1 MQKEIHELANLI
13 PTMSDDEFHELVK
26 DIEANGLLEP
36 IMLYEGRILDGRH
49 RYRACM
55 EIGLLPEYEEYTGKD
70 ALQYVISKNLH
81 RRHLNETQ
89 RTIIASRLANMTRA
103 DAGILGNIAQGN
115 ATANLR
121 LRDNKITQAK
131 AAQML
136 NVSPRIVTT
145 VKAVEREAPELI
157 PQMESGKM
165 SANEAYKTVKKKR
178 KDLGKVEN
186 EVIAEKEERVVIP
199 GDVWILGKHKLVCGD
214 FYAIGSGI
222 LENIEINACIT
233 DPPYGIDYIPD
244 WKKWDGSK
252 SDFSKIHGD
261 DIKFNPEPFL
271 SYETVVLFGAAYFSD
286 VLPIGGWICW
296 DKRLDEAKDNMIGSP
311 FELAWFKSNATTRK
325 SIMVRVLHGGVVNAD
340 STYGNNEKRLHPTQK
355 PVEMMRQVILEVTK
369 PGDVV
374 IDPFSGSGSTLL
386 ACERIDRKCIA
397 FEIEPEYIK
406 MTLSRWEVMTG
417 TIPEKEKKW

>member
-1 MQKEIHELANLI
+1 MVQKEIHELANLI
-13 PTMSDDEFHELVK
+13 PTMSDDEYRELVK
-26 DIEANGLLEP
+26 DITANGLLEP
-36 IMLYEGRILDGRH
+36 IMLYEGKVLDGRH

-70 ALQYVISKNLH
+70 ALQYVISKNVS

-89 RTIIASRLANMTRA
+89 RSIVASRLANMERGGDRPSRSDSNFDSA
-103 DAGILGNIAQGN
+103 NLHVGNISQPE
-115 ATANLR
+115 
-121 LRDNKITQAK
+121 

-136 NVSPRIVTT
+136 NVSPRTVAT

-157 PQMESGKM
+157 PQMEAGKM
-165 SANEAYKTVKKKR
+165 SANEAYKEVKKKR
-178 KDLGKVEN
+178 KDFGKVET
-186 EVIAEKEERVVIP
+186 EIIAKKEECAVFP
-199 GDVWILGKHKLVCGD
+199 GDVWVLGKHKLVCGD